1 MPWEKLR
8 SLLRKPHSARCDAP
22 AQIDRPHHGRHIRRF
37 VYLPGM
43 NSQRRWMIQVGS
55 FLCAAA
61 AAVCLWQLGSYA
73 LDYFSARQASEEL
86 RDLYYSDP
94 TEVPTPELSTIAPPP
109 ATATPEPDASTMSV
123 PTAAPAV
130 RLSPV
135 TYPHNPFALARDRF
149 KTLQKVNPD
158 IMGWLRIDNLLDEA
172 VVQRNNTFYLT
183 HDSTGAENSNGAV
196 FLEESC
202 ALRTRPYT
210 FMLYGHNMKTGMM
223 FGSLRNYEHL
233 SFYRANPFVSFDTI
247 YEDGRYVIFSIAT
260 VSTLQDNWRYLD
272 FAKLNSSTVSWRQE
286 AIHTLQT
293 LSSYGSMLDVRA
305 DDQLLLLITCVED
318 DADRRIIA
326 ARRIREDEDE
336 EHLRHVVRG
345 AYVKES
351 RR

>member
-1 MPWEKLR
+1 MPRAPKR
-8 SLLRKPHSARCDAP
+8 PSADAP
-22 AQIDRPHHGRHIRRF
+22 ARISRPHHGHRRRF
-37 VYLPGM
+37 FYRPGEDKK
-43 NSQRRWMIQVGS
+43 RRIAIQIATVI
-55 FLCAAA
+55 CIVAAS
-61 AAVCLWQLGSYA
+61 VTLWQMGAYA
-73 LDYFSARQASEEL
+73 VDYFTSRHTSEEL
-86 RDLYYSDP
+86 RDLYYADSPTAEP
-94 TEVPTPELSTIAPPP
+94 TEELATIAPPP
-109 ATATPEPDASTMSV
+109 PTSTPEPDASATTV
-123 PTAAPAV
+123 PTRAPAQ
-130 RLSPV
+130 RLSAV
-135 TYPHNPFALARDRF
+135 TYPHNPFALVRSSF
-149 KTLQKVNPD
+149 KTLREVNKD
-158 IMGWLRIDNLLDEA
+158 IVGWLRIDNLLDEA
-172 VVQRNNTFYLT
+172 VVQRDNTFYLT
-183 HDSTGAENSNGAV
+183 HDSTGEENANGAV